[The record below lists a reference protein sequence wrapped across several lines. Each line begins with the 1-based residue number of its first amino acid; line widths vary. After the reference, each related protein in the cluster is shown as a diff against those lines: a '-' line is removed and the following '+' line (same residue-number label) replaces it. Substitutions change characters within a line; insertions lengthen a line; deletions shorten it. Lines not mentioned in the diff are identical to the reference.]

1 MKDKR
6 SFWLSLCL
14 INLSIVALL
23 GFTLRS
29 KILFSLPFIDY
40 RNVLSAHSHFAF
52 SGWVGL
58 SLITLL
64 IYDLLPD
71 ELNQKSIYQ
80 WILIGI
86 EVSSLGMAILFP
98 IWGYNTLTIIF
109 SALYIIV
116 SFVFAGVFIRD
127 VLKVSTN
134 RTVKLLSISAISSLV
149 VSSIGPFGLLYIIL
163 SKTGNSILYRDSIY
177 TFLHFQY
184 NGFFTLSTFALLFNY
199 LLKHTIYLTQDANRF
214 ALSICASVVPSLFL
228 ALLWHN
234 SSFFY
239 VLAIIGCVCI
249 LLSIFFL
256 IKTYLYYR
264 PNSRFSSLS
273 KTLLTLS
280 ILSFFIKML
289 LQVGTIFPSI
299 ANAVYGDRPVII
311 GFLHL
316 VFLGFVT
323 FFILSTLI
331 SSGYFTRN
339 GKIIKYPFF
348 VFMSGVIANEIL
360 LMTQGLGILFKI
372 NSHIYQ
378 WLLWGAS
385 ILLFLGATL
394 IADSR
399 AAVIKVKK

>member
-64 IYDLLPD
+64 IYDLLP
-71 ELNQKSIYQ
+71 EALNQKKIYR

-109 SALYIIV
+109 SSLYILV

-127 VLKVSTN
+127 VLKVSIN

-163 SKTGNSILYRDSIY
+163 SKTGGSILYRDSIY

-184 NGFFTLSTFALLFNY
+184 NGFFTLSIFALLFNY
-199 LLKHTIYLTQDANRF
+199 LLKHTIYLSQDANMF
-214 ALSICASVVPSLFL
+214 ALSICASIVPSLFL

-239 VLAIIGCVCI
+239 VLAIIGCVGI
-249 LLSIFFL
+249 LLSVFFL

-264 PNSRFSSLS
+264 PNSHFSSLN
-273 KTLLTLS
+273 KTLLALS
-280 ILSFFIKML
+280 ILSFCVKML
-289 LQVGTIFPSI
+289 LQVGTIFPSLG
-299 ANAVYGDRPVII
+299 NAVYGDRPVII

-339 GKIIKYPFF
+339 RKLVKYPFF
-348 VFMSGVIANEIL
+348 VFVSGVIANEIL
-360 LMTQGLGILFKI
+360 LMIQGLGILFKT

-378 WLLWGAS
+378 WLLWCTS
-385 ILLFLGATL
+385 ILLFLGAIL
-394 IADSR
+394 IAASR
-399 AAVIKVKK
+399 AIVITTKK